1 MACKYYID
9 NKILSE
15 QEVKDYIGDNY
26 INKEDIKL
34 TTIGDIANILAYS
47 NNKLILPGYFVEYT
61 TPDNSTFQTYEEAKN
76 HVKRL
81 AKDTKN
87 INLEN
92 IILPSKKI
100 IHEDEYQMGMFRY
113 FTNEGI
119 YFKNLGEDKEGF
131 PTEES
136 TAKYS
141 FRSKDTITGDTI
153 TITKEEYEENKKNSI
168 GVPNKYIEQDSIIEF
183 LEKNRPYEQSKEII
197 EEWKKVNDIKYN
209 PEEIYS
215 RGQGFYSV
223 IGAYSEV
230 DINLL
235 FQNLLHHIEDNQ
247 KAGGEFT
254 ISAFT
259 KPIDRNIGH
268 LEGGGGKVKFVIYPK
283 SEDIKWAS
291 NTDVYSGSVWDAGEK
306 ISKDKKSELLG
317 VSYTKYPA
325 LSNVESIQPNLAS
338 VVDNLSHYHN
348 ELGIALNNNFRLEY
362 DENIPYQTKK
372 LIDNLNTILD
382 QKFGKLNKPE
392 IKKQVSE
399 VKKTWFNPFTDDYE
413 DNENDIKN
421 QINDLENSIKGTLHI
436 NETAIPAS
444 RYVNP
449 IIFLLNGKLAM
460 KANEVNIDRDDENY
474 LDKNKFIDKGI
485 LFGKE
490 TIKGQYYFLT
500 QKGIDNIKKNLL
512 TKIKEKDIESFLIQP
527 IQTNETIKESIS
539 NVKQRTVKLIDRGFG
554 EFTDLETPQITDIS
568 DNGKDERYL
577 ENPFK
582 LTYDNSKGRLQIE
595 LFKTLKEAE
604 DRKKEVLET
613 IYKNQKDY
621 TSQALINTKIAKL
634 KEVAKKYPLS
644 LIRSEVK
651 PISDFGGNIN
661 LFKDDEDLPFQ
672 KINKEEETEINLGD
686 LVTEIPEDITEE
698 GEILHSENENRLTN
712 LQVQRLRNIETE
724 FKQLLEGEAD
734 NLKRQKLNKRVKIVQ
749 NSIKRLQEEIGYNSL
764 IWNQNRYI
772 LSAIETLDD
781 QNSNDFKYIQNV
793 LDDSATLANL
803 IEQVHSELNDN
814 QKARLSDLRVNLGK
828 LQVKY
833 NLVSTKVANTYAGD
847 VGIEYTNPEIAK
859 RDIGM
864 FGKLF
869 LSLAEAKNI
878 PEAQIISR
886 WLNYTKN
893 KVNEKVQ
900 NLKDKINAIRINNPD
915 WEEKLKT
922 FFDSKG
928 KFIVQHLS
936 SWYEDERK
944 EVKELETV
952 IKNPDSTNLQIALA
966 YEKLRNWYIKNAV
979 YSRST
984 SGDARYEQELK
995 DFYALNED
1003 TRLNNPAQFDAE
1015 LFIFEQE
1022 NSPQAYLDYIRDI
1035 KIDPKHY
1042 HAGVHKRVG
1051 YRHLLVKPNN
1061 SFENPAFKN
1070 IENDEVYQL
1079 IRDII
1084 IETQSLIPRKT
1095 TFDTGNFDK
1104 VLNEFTLDM
1113 SQDPFT
1119 MKGLL
1124 NGLGR
1129 SFSEY
1134 FTPAK
1139 DNAEVNFHAVDSKGN
1154 DISFILSPDI
1164 EKFKKSSP
1172 EDLFDVL
1179 TKFYEMGVVYDNNTK
1194 LLPILQLYSDKLAE
1208 RPVIKLNKFG
1218 NPVYSPKRDPSTGK
1232 VLRDEKGKVIRNENP
1247 DVITGENSNIR
1258 DLVLF
1263 TIRSQIFG
1271 ETKSDEDSTLAFW
1284 GDKLINYTRLLGIG
1298 LKPFSAVNNY
1308 IIGKLNNYAWAAN
1321 GKDFNDS
1328 DLTKAQ
1334 GVIYGNIMRAFNIEK
1349 SITPEAKKLALLL
1362 KKFNILGEN
1371 ISKFEGD
1378 TQNKFTDIMYF
1389 LMTSGEYL
1397 IHSEGFIAKMFN
1409 TKINKLDGTE
1419 GNLWDYFKLGEG
1431 DNITYNTKE
1440 YGDLKTWEEINP
1452 NSDINNWL
1460 YQYKEYRNATQGDY
1474 ANPLYANQNVWGR
1487 AITVFRRWLPQAA
1500 YQRFGRETDDKSFK
1514 GRFLSIGEINTFFKE
1529 KGDNKPVALIKTI
1542 ARMVGEATY
1551 ISAGIRKFKGE
1562 NFEEN
1567 YKKLGLNTVDINNMQ
1582 VNIRE
1587 LRLAAWS
1594 LAIIFALGVAGDGD
1608 DKDLAFASN
1617 LASRVYM
1624 DLTFWGNPNSA
1635 FGIIRNPIPVISTIN
1650 RFIDVQNAGYNYLF
1664 HHSVDTYQRGVY
1676 EGYSKLGIAGIN
1688 ATPGAAAIT
1697 NTVGVVSQKFSSD
1710 SYRHQK

>member
-1 MACKYYID
+1 MSKCEIRSYIKKLPISETEQERLNLIHESIGNKAIKSKAFRKFEGKLYTKKFTYNKAIDFIANVNQEYNSPIAKIVQTSPSQHILSVNVLPLSNELQGSLFNSEDTPQLVQDKLRDKFFGENNTISSVEILNKIANSDHNLNKLAKHLIKYAEQNNVQIELAPVDKFSEIAPNLKNPVAYYSVKD
-9 NKILSE
+9 NKIYLSE
-15 QEVKDYIGDNY
+15 FGKYRQQGSENAIIHEILHSLSHNILRNTEVSNDLNQLFEYAKSSLEQEYPLSNIDEFFVALFTDAGFIKRLQNLKPLNTVKEYKNLFEEIFDYILGVLGITKGSNLYEQAFSIGTHVLEEERLLNEGLNQVPQEELNNIKPGVQFVFQQNPELSNIGTEEEYSEYLSTIFPNSNNNSLFYHGSLRNNSRIDTFRGVSKGLGMG
-26 INKEDIKL
+26 NKED
-34 TTIGDIANILAYS
+34 
-47 NNKLILPGYFVEYT
+47 NNL
-61 TPDNSTFQTYEEAKN
+61 
-76 HVKRL
+76 
-81 AKDTKN
+81 
-87 INLEN
+87 
-92 IILPSKKI
+92 
-100 IHEDEYQMGMFRY
+100 Y
-113 FTNEGI
+113 FTKDRKIADRYVKSVLDSENDYNTSEHIKTVILNSPKTIIVQGETD
-119 YFKNLGEDKEGF
+119 YFISDINDIHILGSKQDIEGF
-131 PTEES
+131 
-136 TAKYS
+136 
-141 FRSKDTITGDTI
+141 R
-153 TITKEEYEENKKNSI
+153 EYI
-168 GVPNKYIEQDSIIEF
+168 
-183 LEKNRPYEQSKEII
+183 
-197 EEWKKVNDIKYN
+197 
-209 PEEIYS
+209 
-215 RGQGFYSV
+215 QG
-223 IGAYSEV
+223 
-230 DINLL
+230 N
-235 FQNLLHHIEDNQ
+235 
-247 KAGGEFT
+247 
-254 ISAFT
+254 
-259 KPIDRNIGH
+259 
-268 LEGGGGKVKFVIYPK
+268 
-283 SEDIKWAS
+283 
-291 NTDVYSGSVWDAGEK
+291 
-306 ISKDKKSELLG
+306 
-317 VSYTKYPA
+317 
-325 LSNVESIQPNLAS
+325 
-338 VVDNLSHYHN
+338 
-348 ELGIALNNNFRLEY
+348 
-362 DENIPYQTKK
+362 
-372 LIDNLNTILD
+372 
-382 QKFGKLNKPE
+382 
-392 IKKQVSE
+392 
-399 VKKTWFNPFTDDYE
+399 
-413 DNENDIKN
+413 
-421 QINDLENSIKGTLHI
+421 
-436 NETAIPAS
+436 
-444 RYVNP
+444 
-449 IIFLLNGKLAM
+449 
-460 KANEVNIDRDDENY
+460 
-474 LDKNKFIDKGI
+474 
-485 LFGKE
+485 
-490 TIKGQYYFLT
+490 
-500 QKGIDNIKKNLL
+500 
-512 TKIKEKDIESFLIQP
+512 
-527 IQTNETIKESIS
+527 
-539 NVKQRTVKLIDRGFG
+539 
-554 EFTDLETPQITDIS
+554 
-568 DNGKDERYL
+568 
-577 ENPFK
+577 
-582 LTYDNSKGRLQIE
+582 
-595 LFKTLKEAE
+595 
-604 DRKKEVLET
+604 
-613 IYKNQKDY
+613 
-621 TSQALINTKIAKL
+621 
-634 KEVAKKYPLS
+634 
-644 LIRSEVK
+644 
-651 PISDFGGNIN
+651 NIN
-661 LFKDDEDLPFQ
+661 LFNKEETDKSYIINEVIRVTNSKSLQELSGKLLIAIQSRIEDSEEQKQFSANAWNSIYPIIIKIRDNEDLNQSDIEILEKALKIYKLRNGIKDDDFKVLF
-672 KINKEEETEINLGD
+672 NEEETEINLGD

-712 LQVQRLRNIETE
+712 LQVQRLRNIQTE
-724 FKQLLEGEAD
+724 LSQTKKGD
-734 NLKRQKLNKRVKIVQ
+734 NLERQKLNTRIKIVE
-749 NSIKRLQEEIGYNSL
+749 NSIKKLQEQIGYNSL
-764 IWNQNRYI
+764 IFTQNRSI
-772 LSAIETLDD
+772 LDAINVLDD
-781 QNSNDFKYIQNV
+781 QNSNDFKYVQNV

-833 NLVSTKVANTYAGD
+833 NLVSTKVANSYAGD
-847 VGIEYTNPEIAK
+847 VGIEYTNPEVAK

-928 KFIVQHLS
+928 KFITEYLS
-936 SWYEDERK
+936 SYYDEEKKINQEKDKIVRDPN
-944 EVKELETV
+944 T
-952 IKNPDSTNLQIALA
+952 TNLQKALA
-966 YEKLRNWYIKNAV
+966 FENTRDWYIKNST
-979 YSRST
+979 YQRST
-984 SGDARYEQELK
+984 FGDARYEQELK

-1022 NSPQAYLDYIRDI
+1022 NSPQAYLDYIRDV

-1042 HAGVHKRVG
+1042 HPGVHKRIG
-1051 YRHLLVKPNN
+1051 YRHLLVQPNS
-1061 SFENPAFKN
+1061 SFENPAFRN

-1232 VLRDEKGKVIRNENP
+1232 ALRDPITGKVIRNESP
-1247 DVITGENSNIR
+1247 DVITGGNSNIR

-1378 TQNKFTDIMYF
+1378 AQNKFTDIMYF

-1409 TKINKLDGTE
+1409 TKITKLDGITE
-1419 GNLWDYFKLGEG
+1419 GNLWDYFQLGEG

-1440 YGDLKTWEEINP
+1440 YGDLKTWKEINP

-1460 YQYKEYRNATQGDY
+1460 YQYNEYRKATQGDY
-1474 ANPLYANQNVWGR
+1474 ANPLYANQSVYLR
-1487 AITVFRRWLPQAA
+1487 AVTIFRRWLPQAA

-1514 GRFLSIGEINTFFKE
+1514 GRFLSIGEINTIFKE
-1529 KGDNKPVALIKTI
+1529 KKKTSDNVIDKVIPPLIKTL

-1567 YKKLGLNTVDINNMQ
+1567 YRKLGLETIDIKNMQ

-1594 LAIIFALGVAGDGD
+1594 LAIILALGAAGDGD
-1608 DKDLAFASN
+1608 DKDLALASN

-1635 FGIIRNPIPVISTIN
+1635 FGIIKSPIPLISTIN

-1697 NTVGVVSQKFSSD
+1697 NTIGVVSQKFSSD